1 MAKVNLTL
9 PNLGID
15 ELSDSQVIRKIASY
29 LYIQN
34 EQLRYELTHIDEDN
48 MSSEEGATYQ
58 GMTQA
63 QVQKAIEEAAKKTQD
78 IDLSSNTI
86 IINLQ
91 RRLDNLGKLQSQD
104 AANITRITQ
113 ELGNK
118 VSTNTY
124 NAGLSGLRAL
134 INGNTNLITTL
145 SNNYS
150 VHKHSITI
158 NDTTGAIS
166 MGGPTANPSFPN
178 ISATTYFKNKVAEA
192 KREARP
198 HSIEA
203 ITLSGKIYSG
213 NATVFCLDDAEFD
226 VPIRIDAS
234 TVYEDGKTEGEAI
247 GWDDGYAEGVN
258 DGYQT
263 GWNAATGEI
272 TLSGHDVIGP
282 KVNTDKKT
290 YTTETKY
297 TVYTQAEYNAL
308 LAQYNGAVQTAE
320 MWRQIAESY
329 TSVSYAKSGLTRE
342 TDQLYLKYGD
352 NYYAINSRYKYFYT
366 TGSDSW
372 ESLYKK
378 S

>member
-48 MSSEEGATYQ
+48 MSSEDGATYQ

-91 RRLDNLGKLQSQD
+91 RRLDNLGKLQAQD

-134 INGNTNLITTL
+134 ISGNTNLITTL

-150 VHKHSITI
+150 AHRHSITI

-192 KREARP
+192 KQQGKETVTAVAVGN
-198 HSIEA
+198 SIEPSA
-203 ITLSGKIYSG
+203 GRKV
-213 NATVFCLDDAEFD
+213 NATEGWYYYAQTNGRGEGKEVMSPAYYYV
-226 VPIRIDAS
+226 VPHA
-234 TVYEDGKTEGEAI
+234 
-247 GWDDGYAEGVN
+247 
-258 DGYQT
+258 
-263 GWNAATGEI
+263 
-272 TLSGHDVIGP
+272 H
-282 KVNTDKKT
+282 TD
-290 YTTETKY
+290 
-297 TVYTQAEYNAL
+297 AEYNAL
-308 LAQYNGAVQTAE
+308 MAQYNGAVQTAE
-320 MWRQIAESY
+320 AWRQIAESY
-329 TSVSYAKSGLTRE
+329 TPVSYAKSGLTRE
-342 TDQLYLKYGD
+342 TDQLYLKEGE
-352 NYYAINSRYKYFYT
+352 NYYPINSRYKYFYT

-372 ESLYKK
+372 ESLYKR

>member
-29 LYIQN
+29 LHIQN

-48 MSSEEGATYQ
+48 MSSEDGATYQ

-134 INGNTNLITTL
+134 ISGNTNLINTL

-203 ITLSGKIYSG
+203 ITLSEKIYSG

-247 GWDDGYAEGVN
+247 GWDDGYADGVN

-297 TVYTQAEYNAL
+297 TVYTQAEYNSL
-308 LAQYNGAVQTAE
+308 LAQYNGAVQTAQYWQQMYNE
-320 MWRQIAESY
+320 KTTPPTSAIARSVVKEGEGY
-329 TSVSYAKSGLTRE
+329 TVKIRVFYNGTYADF
-342 TDQLYLKYGD
+342 TD
-352 NYYAINSRYKYFYT
+352 YA
-366 TGSDSW
+366 
-372 ESLYKK
+372 
-378 S
+378 

>member
-48 MSSEEGATYQ
+48 MSSEDGATYQ

-91 RRLDNLGKLQSQD
+91 RRLDNLGKLQAQD

-134 INGNTNLITTL
+134 ISGNTSLITSLNTNFQTHL
-145 SNNYS
+145 RDYNNLKSAYNS
-150 VHKHSITI
+150 HKHQISIDS
-158 NDTTGAIS
+158 NGVIS
-166 MGGPTANPSFPN
+166 MGGPTANPTNPN
-178 ISATTYFKNKVAEA
+178 ISATAYFKQKVAEA

-213 NATVFCLDDAEFD
+213 NATVFCLDDEEFD

-234 TVYEDGKTEGEAI
+234 T
-247 GWDDGYAEGVN
+247 
-258 DGYQT
+258 
-263 GWNAATGEI
+263 
-272 TLSGHDVIGP
+272 L
-282 KVNTDKKT
+282 
-290 YTTETKY
+290 
-297 TVYTQAEYNAL
+297 YTQAEYNAL

-320 MWRQIAESY
+320 AWRQIAESY

-342 TDQLYLKYGD
+342 TDQLYLKEGE
-352 NYYAINSRYKYFYT
+352 NYYPINRSYKYFYT

-372 ESLYKK
+372 ESLYKR